1 MKETEGERGM
11 EREKR
16 EGGEGGRE
24 RQRQR
29 QRQKDCVPRPTG
41 NLALEAFSFTSS
53 EFTRVH

>member
-24 RQRQR
+24 RQR